1 MKSMLNYKITLLA
14 LLCFIGSVFTVSAQM
29 TESTAKAWVKK
40 GEWRNSFKLNLYPGL
55 DNVEFA
61 KQYKLNKAYWDKAF
75 AYLANTNL
83 DTIAPGKYAIDGD
96 NVFAMVTDGPT
107 KDYDKTGWEAHHKYL
122 DLHLVIRGKERV
134 GVMNPYTAKVT
145 NAYDATKD
153 VENYDVNTK
162 GDYYIEDPST
172 LYIFF
177 PQNSHRPGIHVDGY
191 DQIKKIVIKIK
202 MAE

>member
-1 MKSMLNYKITLLA
+1 MKSKFNYRITLLA
-14 LLCFIGSVFTVSAQM
+14 ILCFIGSVFTATAQM
-29 TESTAKAWVKK
+29 SESAAKAWVKK
-40 GEWRNSFKLNLYPGL
+40 GEWRNGFKLNLYAGL

-83 DTIAPGKYAIDGD
+83 ETIAPGKYPIDGE
-96 NVFAMVTDGPT
+96 NVFATVTEGPT
-107 KDYDKTGWEAHHKYL
+107 KDIDKTGWEAHHKYL

-134 GVMNPYTAKVT
+134 GVMNPATAKVP
-145 NAYDATKD
+145 NKYDDAKD
-153 VENYDVNTK
+153 VENYDINTK
-162 GDYYIEDPST
+162 GDYYTEDPST

>member
-1 MKSMLNYKITLLA
+1 MKNTLNCKLILLTVI
-14 LLCFIGSVFTVSAQM
+14 CSIGCTFTAVAQT
-29 TESTAKAWVKK
+29 TEAAAKAWVKK
-40 GEWRNSFKLNLYPGL
+40 GEWRNGFKLNLYQGL

-83 DTIAPGKYAIDGD
+83 DTIAPGKYAIDGE
-96 NVFAMVTDGPT
+96 NVFATVTDGPT
-107 KDYDKTGWEAHHKYL
+107 KDYDKTGWETHHKYL

-134 GVMNPYTAKVT
+134 GVMNPATAKVT
-145 NAYDATKD
+145 NKYDAAKD

-191 DQIKKIVIKIK
+191 DTIKKIVIKIK